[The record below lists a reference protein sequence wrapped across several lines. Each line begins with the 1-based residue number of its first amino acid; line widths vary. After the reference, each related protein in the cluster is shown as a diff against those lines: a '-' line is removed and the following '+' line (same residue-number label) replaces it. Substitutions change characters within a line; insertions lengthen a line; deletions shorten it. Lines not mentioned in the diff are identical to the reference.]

1 MKEVPYH
8 YMQVTSFAKE
18 LLKCTSSIENMLTQS
33 PRVIDGMANVQKLN
47 SDQKILASN
56 VDEKIL
62 QERKQGSS

>member
-1 MKEVPYH
+1 
-8 YMQVTSFAKE
+8 MQVTSFANE

-33 PRVIDGMANVQKLN
+33 PDGMANVQKLN

>member
-1 MKEVPYH
+1 
-8 YMQVTSFAKE
+8 MQVTSFANE
-18 LLKCTSSIENMLTQS
+18 LLKCISSIENMLTQS
-33 PRVIDGMANVQKLN
+33 PCVIDGMENVQKLN